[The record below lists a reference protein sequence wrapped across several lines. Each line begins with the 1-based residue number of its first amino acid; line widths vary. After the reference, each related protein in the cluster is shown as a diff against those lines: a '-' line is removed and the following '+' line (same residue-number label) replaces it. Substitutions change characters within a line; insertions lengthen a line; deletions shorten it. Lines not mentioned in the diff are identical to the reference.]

1 MPALT
6 GRQRLAISEE
16 SLLRLSAVVD
26 LASALGSSEYE
37 SPSNSLEDF
46 LDNLFAGERR
56 SSDASVDPLFDVAD
70 KIAGEDK
77 DYDELAHRLARAN
90 LLGFAVEFQTPVRR
104 EATESGCEFSWGR
117 CYVKW
122 FYAETIDDAWRL
134 AEKWAEAERKAA
146 IEKTRKENAA

>member
-16 SLLRLSAVVD
+16 SLLRLSTVVD
-26 LASALGSSEYE
+26 LASAFGSSEYE
-37 SPSNSLEDF
+37 SPNNSLEDF
-46 LDNLFAGERR
+46 LDNLISGDRS

-70 KIAGEDK
+70 KFAGEDE
-77 DYDELAHRLARAN
+77 DYDELAHQLARAN

-117 CYVKW
+117 CYLKW

-134 AEKWAEAERKAA
+134 AQKWSEAERQAA

>member
-1 MPALT
+1 MTTLT
-6 GRQRLAISEE
+6 GRKRLAISEE
-16 SLLRLSAVVD
+16 SLLRLSTVVD

-46 LDNLFAGERR
+46 LDNLISGDRS

-70 KIAGEDK
+70 KFAGEDE
-77 DYDELAHRLARAN
+77 DYDELAHQLARAN

-117 CYVKW
+117 CYLKW

-134 AEKWAEAERKAA
+134 AQKWAEAERQAA
-146 IEKTRKENAA
+146 IEETRKKNAA